1 MKTTLNVLLL
11 LLSISTA
18 SLAQS
23 EKKISL
29 QDCIDYAMK
38 NQTKLK
44 GARLDEELTNQ
55 KNNEVIGVAR
65 PQIAANGQFQYLFI
79 LPKQRASSDAFDF
92 SSSLSF
98 FKIDTPAYNAYMS
111 QPKKKYSELQFGLPL
126 NLSAGVQASQLLFDA
141 GVFVALKARK
151 SLEELSTLNT
161 KRTEEEIRVSVSK
174 AYYNCII
181 AEKRIALLDE
191 NIALLSSIE
200 NQTKKLFEEGF
211 AEKIDADRLTVQ
223 RNNLQIE
230 KEKIGN
236 LIELSYQLLKFQ
248 MGMPLQNSIQL
259 QDNLT
264 ISEVKNGLELDQVL
278 DYNNRVEMN
287 QLKTIKKLNGYDYE
301 RYQKGYLPTV
311 AAVVSG
317 SYATQTKS
325 VADLFKYSYFPTG
338 AFVLSATMPIYDG
351 NTRRSKMNQA
361 KLNIMKNDNDMDAL
375 RQAVDLESSNAKTQ
389 LKNSLISLENQES
402 NIELAKKV
410 YTIAQKKYKEGVGT
424 NIEIIQAETALKD
437 AQTNFFNSLY
447 EAVISKIDFQKSLG
461 LLK

>member
-1 MKTTLNVLLL
+1 MKNKLSVLFFL
-11 LLSISTA
+11 ISLTNA
-18 SLAQS
+18 ALAQTNQVM
-23 EKKISL
+23 SL
-29 QDCIDYAMK
+29 EDCIGYAMK

-44 GARLDEELTNQ
+44 GARLDEELQNQ
-55 KNNEVIGVAR
+55 KNNEVIAIAR
-65 PQIAANGQFQYLFI
+65 PQITANGQFQYLFI

-191 NIALLSSIE
+191 NITLLNSIE
-200 NQTKKLFEEGF
+200 NQTKKLYEEGF

-230 KEKIGN
+230 KEKISN
-236 LIELSYQLLKFQ
+236 LVELSYQLLKFQ
-248 MGMPLQNSIQL
+248 MGMPLQNAVQL
-259 QDNLT
+259 KDNLT
-264 ISEVKNGLELDQVL
+264 INEVKNGLELDQVV

-287 QLKTIKKLNGYDYE
+287 QLKTIKRLNGYDYE

-325 VADLFKYSYFPTG
+325 VEDLFKYSYFPTG
-338 AFVLSATMPIYDG
+338 AFVLSATLPIYDG

-361 KLNIMKNDNDMDAL
+361 KINIMKNDNDMETF
-375 RQAVDLESSNAKTQ
+375 RQAVDLESSNARTQ
-389 LKNSLISLENQES
+389 LKNR
-402 NIELAKKV
+402 
-410 YTIAQKKYKEGVGT
+410 
-424 NIEIIQAETALKD
+424 D
-437 AQTNFFNSLY
+437 R
-447 EAVISKIDFQKSLG
+447 KSVV
-461 LLK
+461 